1 LAEPQI
7 VNREELNFLLSET
20 SGLEYMVMLVMLAH
34 LFAAFSLKTDVRSDA
49 VRSVRDR
56 LFSLRRGRGVLRS
69 SGIKESR
76 DPYGPRP
83 FAWSIIP
90 ALGLVCLTPKL
101 VDSCMRSPL

>member
-20 SGLEYMVMLVMLAH
+20 SGLEYMVMRAH
-34 LFAAFSLKTDVRSDA
+34 HFAAFSLKTDVRSDA